1 MAEVL
6 LVENSH
12 YTVEQALSLASK
24 MNWERVLV
32 VGFLKDSDEL
42 CVVPSDQTSEEAL
55 WLAEHLKLQ
64 LLGMI

>member
-1 MAEVL
+1 MPEVL

-24 MNWERVLV
+24 MDWERVIV
-32 VGFLKDSDEL
+32 VGFLKDEDEL
-42 CVVPSDQTSEEAL
+42 TVVPSDQTNEEAL